1 MNDMDW
7 LKTIAPLLGTALA
20 GPSGGAAA
28 SFIADKL
35 GVKEK
40 TIEAVSDVLNAGK
53 LSADQIASLKVAEI
67 EFQKFLEQNKIDLEK
82 IHAGDRDS
90 ARKLQIA
97 TNSYIPGI
105 LAIAV
110 TVGFFGILL
119 WLLNYGVPTTGG
131 DALLVMLGALGA
143 AWGSIIAYYY
153 GSSSGSAVKTEA
165 LSNLAR
171 K

>member
-1 MNDMDW
+1 MDW

-20 GPSGGAAA
+20 GPLGGAAA

-35 GVKEK
+35 GVKES
-40 TIEAVSDVLNAGK
+40 TVEAVNNVLNSGK
-53 LSADQIASLKVAEI
+53 MSADQIAAIKLAEI
-67 EFQKFLEQNKIDLEK
+67 DFQKFLESNKIDLEK

-97 TNSYIPGI
+97 TQSVIPGI
-105 LAIAV
+105 LAIGV
-110 TVGFFGILL
+110 TLGFFGILL
-119 WLLNYGVPTTGG
+119 FLLTEGVPATGG

-143 AWGSIIAYYY
+143 AWGSVIAYYF
-153 GSSSGSAVKTEA
+153 GSSSGSAVKTSA
-165 LSNLAR
+165 LANIAR

>member
-1 MNDMDW
+1 MDW

-20 GPSGGAAA
+20 GPLGGAAA

-35 GVKEK
+35 GVKEG
-40 TIEAVSDVLNAGK
+40 TIEAVSDVLNSGK
-53 LSADQIASLKVAEI
+53 MTADQIASLKLAEI

-97 TNSYIPGI
+97 TQSNIPGI
-105 LAIAV
+105 LAVGV
-110 TVGFFGILL
+110 TLGFFGILL
-119 WLLNYGVPTTGG
+119 YLLRFGVPPTGG

-143 AWGSIIAYYY
+143 AWGSIVSYYY
-153 GSSSGSAVKTEA
+153 GSSSGSAVKTDA
-165 LSNLAR
+165 LANLAR